1 MSLWLAIVSHYL
13 GDTEEHRKVS
23 CLEQIYPFS
32 LRVPRLAS
40 RHSKGVEYWGSGLEA
55 IDPMA
60 TTERGGNPRCPNV
73 FGRAKGSRRSVQPF
87 GTSSSRAGDREGPK
101 PEVYTAVR
109 DVSLTSW

>member
-1 MSLWLAIVSHYL
+1 MSHYL

-23 CLEQIYPFS
+23 CLERIYPFS

-55 IDPMA
+55 VDPMA
-60 TTERGGNPRCPNV
+60 ITKRGDKPPLPERLRVPREAGGPYSRSGRLPPELGTEE
-73 FGRAKGSRRSVQPF
+73 GRSRR
-87 GTSSSRAGDREGPK
+87 PK

>member
-23 CLEQIYPFS
+23 CLERIYPFS

-55 IDPMA
+55 VDPMA
-60 TTERGGNPRCPNV
+60 ITKRGDKPPLPERLRVPREAGGPYSRSGRLPHELV
-73 FGRAKGSRRSVQPF
+73 TGRAQ
-87 GTSSSRAGDREGPK
+87 
-101 PEVYTAVR
+101 
-109 DVSLTSW
+109 